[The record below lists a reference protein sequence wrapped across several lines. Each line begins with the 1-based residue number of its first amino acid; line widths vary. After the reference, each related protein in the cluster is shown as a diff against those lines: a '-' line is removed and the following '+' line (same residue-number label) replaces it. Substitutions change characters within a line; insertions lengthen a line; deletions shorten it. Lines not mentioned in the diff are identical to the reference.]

1 MRSYLS
7 YFKLRFITNL
17 TYRSD
22 AIAGIIT
29 QIFFGLIYIMI
40 YLAFYESGGEE
51 PMNWQE
57 LVNYIWLQQ
66 AFFALIYPY
75 EKDYELLEMIR
86 NGNIAYELI
95 RPQNFYFK
103 WYIKILSKKLVAV
116 ILRFLPV
123 IILGIIL
130 PYPYHLSFPISI
142 NNFIIF
148 IISLILALLLI
159 TSLTLINHILTM
171 FTLDEKGIM
180 ITYSVIAEIFM
191 GGTIPIPF
199 FPLWLQK
206 IANYLPFH
214 FIGDFPFRIYSG
226 SISLNEGYNILLGS
240 IIWIIIII
248 FIGYQISKLSL
259 RKAVIQ
265 GG

>member
-1 MRSYLS
+1 MKSYLS
-7 YFKLRFITNL
+7 YFKLRFITNI
-17 TYRSD
+17 TYRAD

-29 QIFFGLIYIMI
+29 QMFFGLIYIMV
-40 YLAFYESGGEE
+40 YLAFYSSGGKE

-66 AFFALIYPY
+66 AFFALIFPY
-75 EKDYELLEMIR
+75 EKDYELLEMIK

-103 WYIKILSKKLVAV
+103 WYIKILSKKLVST
-116 ILRFLPV
+116 ILRFSPV
-123 IILGIIL
+123 ILLGLIL
-130 PYPYHLSFPISI
+130 PYPYHLSLPISI
-142 NNFIIF
+142 SNFIIF
-148 IISLILALLLI
+148 IIALILALLLI
-159 TSLTLINHILTM
+159 TSLTLIIHILTM
-171 FTLDEKGIM
+171 FTLDEKGLM
-180 ITYSVIAEIFM
+180 TTYSVIAEIFM

-206 IANYLPFH
+206 ISNYLPFH

-226 SISLNEGYNILLGS
+226 SIPLSEGYNLLLGS
-240 IIWIIIII
+240 FIWLIIIML
-248 FIGYQISKLSL
+248 IGYQISKLSL
-259 RKAVIQ
+259 RKAVVQ